1 MKKYLLIVMTLFCA
15 ACTSMGP
22 QTIEND
28 QFNYNDAIAN
38 ASREQMLN
46 NLIRMRYAETPTFL
60 RVSSVISQYTRGA
73 SANVGVGANSSAS
86 GGDTASAGGR
96 VRWSDRPVITYT
108 PVTGQQFVQDLL
120 TPPGP
125 GQLLEMMQAGWPA
138 DLVIRSSILSVNGVD
153 NSKTIPSR
161 RREADAEFYEM
172 FRLWTELGAKGL
184 LELRRSPEADGA
196 RMMMFVATEPD
207 SEFEPDLNRFRE
219 ILRLDPEITEFH
231 VVSGKARKANEV
243 AILTGSLW
251 DTMTNIAWQISVPAE
266 HVSGGR
272 TADTFSSTLPS
283 HVPPVNVRHSTGEPD
298 NPYVAVFKHG
308 HWFYIDE
315 GDWRSKRVFTF
326 LEILI
331 NLTEKSVASQAPLMT
346 ISN

>member
-1 MKKYLLIVMTLFCA
+1 MNKYLLILVTLFCV

-22 QTIEND
+22 QTIPND

-73 SANVGVGANSSAS
+73 SANVGVGANSSAT

-108 PVTGQQFVQDLL
+108 PVTGQEFVQDLL

-125 GQLLEMMQAGWPA
+125 GQMLEMLQAGWPA
-138 DLVIRSSILSVNGVD
+138 DLVIRTSILSVNGVD
-153 NSKTIPSR
+153 NSTTLPSR

-172 FRLWTELGAKGL
+172 FRLWTLLGGNGL
-184 LELRRSPEADGA
+184 LELRRSPEADGS
-196 RMMMFVATEPD
+196 RLMMFVTPEPD
-207 SEFEPDLNRFRE
+207 AEFEPDLNRFRE
-219 ILRLDPEITEFH
+219 ILSLDPGITEFH
-231 VVSGKARKANEV
+231 IVSGKARKSNEI
-243 AILTGSLW
+243 AILAGSLW
-251 DTMTNIAWQISVPAE
+251 DTMSNIAWQISVPSK
-266 HVSGGR
+266 HVDGGR
-272 TADTFSSTLPS
+272 TATTFSSTQPS
-283 HVPPVNVRHSTGEPD
+283 HVPPIDVRHSISEPD
-298 NPYVAVFKHG
+298 NPYVAVFKHD
-308 HWFYIDE
+308 HWFYIDQ
-315 GDWRSKRVFTF
+315 GDWHSKRVFTF